1 MASELTPESLAG
13 LLAVDSRLRVLAA
26 VALGAGDEEAIVELT
41 GLASREVQ
49 SALQRLVVGGVVG
62 SRSGG
67 GFSVRIDAIR
77 AAARR
82 AGEARRAREVD
93 PESLGATPEQAR
105 VLRNFL
111 SEGRLSSIPT
121 TRSKR
126 LVVLDFLAGRFDPG
140 VRYTEKQVN
149 SRLAEFH
156 PDVAALRRYLVDEGL
171 LSREK
176 GAYWR
181 TGGTVDVDGA
191 AGTY

>member
-1 MASELTPESLAG
+1 VTPELTPEALAG
-13 LLAVDSRLRVLAA
+13 LLAVESRLRVLAA
-26 VALGAGDEEAIVELT
+26 VTLGAGDEAAVVEMT
-41 GLASREVQ
+41 GLAPRDVQ
-49 SALQRLVVGGVVG
+49 SALQRLVAGGVVG
-62 SRSGG
+62 ARSGA
-67 GFSVRIDAIR
+67 GFTVRTEAIR
-77 AAARR
+77 HAARR

-105 VLRNFL
+105 VLRNFM

-149 SRLAEFH
+149 ARLSEFH
-156 PDVAALRRYLVDEGL
+156 ADVAALRRYLVDEGL

-181 TGGTVDVDGA
+181 TGGTVEVD
-191 AGTY
+191 